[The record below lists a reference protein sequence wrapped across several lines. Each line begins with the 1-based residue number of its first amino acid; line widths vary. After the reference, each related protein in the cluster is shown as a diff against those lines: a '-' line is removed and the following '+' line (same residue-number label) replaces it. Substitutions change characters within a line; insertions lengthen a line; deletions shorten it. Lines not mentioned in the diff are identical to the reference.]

1 MLRIYDKQS
10 RFYGFAIIEVNLPEC
25 PDVDMYIDMG
35 RKLIC
40 INKGARE
47 GANVAQLNAYDL

>member
-10 RFYGFAIIEVNLPEC
+10 RFYGFVILETDVPES
-25 PDVDMYIDMG
+25 PDRYMHIDMG
-35 RKLIC
+35 RKIIY

-47 GANVAQLNAYDL
+47 GAKVVNLRF